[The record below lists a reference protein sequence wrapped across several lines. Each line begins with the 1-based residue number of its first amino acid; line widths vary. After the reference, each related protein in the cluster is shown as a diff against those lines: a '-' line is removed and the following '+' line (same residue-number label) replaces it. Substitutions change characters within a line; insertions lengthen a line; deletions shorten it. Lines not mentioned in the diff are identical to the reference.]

1 MAREVSRTRRVGQE
15 LQREIAMI
23 LQREV
28 KDPRVGMVTVSGVEV
43 SRDLSHAKIFITL
56 FEQNEDKV
64 KETLKGLAEAKPY
77 IRSLVG
83 SRLRLRIVPELKFVH
98 DTSLI
103 EGMRISNAVSQAIAS
118 DEAKKGQSDR
128 KDDEDTE

>member
-1 MAREVSRTRRVGQE
+1 MAKEVSRTRRVGQE

-28 KDPRVGMVTVSGVEV
+28 KDPRIGMVTVSGVEV
-43 SRDLSHAKIFITL
+43 SRDLSHAKVFITL
-56 FEQNEDKV
+56 FDQDEAKV
-64 KETLKGLAEAKPY
+64 KETLKGLQEAKPY

-83 SRLRLRIVPELKFVH
+83 GRLRLRIVPELKFVH

-103 EGMRISNAVSQAIAS
+103 EGMRISNAVSQAVAA
-118 DEAKKGQSDR
+118 DEAKKAASGR
-128 KDDEDTE
+128 EDEDKE

>member
-15 LQREIAMI
+15 LQKEIAQI

-28 KDPRVGMVTVSGVEV
+28 KDPRIGMVTVSAVEV
-43 SRDLSHAKIFITL
+43 SRDLSHAKVFITL
-56 FEQNEDKV
+56 FEQDEEKV
-64 KETLKGLAEAKPY
+64 KETIKGLAEAKPY

-103 EGMRISNAVSQAIAS
+103 EGMRISNAVSQAIAN
-118 DEAKKGQSDR
+118 DEAKKAASGR
-128 KDDEDTE
+128 EDEDKE